1 MRCNSS
7 SAWGD
12 VVLATTTP
20 CAHVVQATGPI
31 HRGEGHTKG
40 WCYAVLLLVRGGMW
54 CAAGM
59 WGREELME
67 GWSRDEIEVG
77 EMISG
82 SGEVWKCSYRGHL
95 GAVKRM
101 GCS

>member
-1 MRCNSS
+1 MR
-7 SAWGD
+7 
-12 VVLATTTP
+12 
-20 CAHVVQATGPI
+20 Q
-31 HRGEGHTKG
+31 E
-40 WCYAVLLLVRGGMW
+40 
-54 CAAGM
+54 M

-95 GAVKRM
+95 GAVRRM